1 LDRAEAGMSA
11 PNHPIRRRDRALNE
25 AETQRLLE
33 EAEWGVLATVD
44 EAGWPYAVPVNH
56 AVVEGALII
65 HCATVGHKLANLA
78 FNPKVSYCAVT
89 QAETLPLELATRY
102 ASVVVFGQ
110 AELLSDKGEKR
121 AALRAL
127 GLRFAAAHP
136 DLVDREVDKDLF
148 RTAVLRIRIE
158 RATGKARR

>member
-1 LDRAEAGMSA
+1 MSA
-11 PNHPIRRRDRALNE
+11 PSHPIRRKDRELTE
-25 AETQRLLE
+25 AEALGLLQ

-56 AVVEGALII
+56 AVVDGDLII

-102 ASVVVFGQ
+102 ASVILFGQ
-110 AELLSDKGEKR
+110 AELLTDAGEKR

-127 GLRFAAAHP
+127 GLRFASEHA
-136 DLVDREVDKDLF
+136 DLVEREIDKDLS

>member
-1 LDRAEAGMSA
+1 MSV
-11 PNHPIRRRDRALNE
+11 PSHPIRRKDRELSE
-25 AETQRLLE
+25 AEALQLLQ

-56 AVVEGALII
+56 AVVDGDLII

-89 QAETLPLELATRY
+89 QAETLPLELSTRY
-102 ASVVVFGQ
+102 ASVIIFGRG
-110 AELLSDKGEKR
+110 ELLMDEGEKR

-127 GLRFAAAHP
+127 GLRFAGAHP
-136 DLVDREVDKDLF
+136 DLVDREIDKDLF
-148 RTAVLRIRIE
+148 RTVVVRIRIE
-158 RATGKARR
+158 RATGKAHR

>member
-1 LDRAEAGMSA
+1 MSV
-11 PNHPIRRRDRALNE
+11 PSNPIRRRDRALSE
-25 AETQRLLE
+25 AEALTLLQ

-56 AVVEGALII
+56 GVVGRELII

-89 QAETLPLELATRY
+89 LAEPLPLELATRY
-102 ASVVVFGQ
+102 ESVIVFGQ
-110 AELLSDKGEKR
+110 AQVLTDAAEKR

-127 GLRFAAAHP
+127 GLRFAPEHP
-136 DLVDREVDKDLF
+136 DLVEREIDKDLAHTTVV
-148 RTAVLRIRIE
+148 RVTLE
-158 RATGKARR
+158 RVTGKARR

>member
-1 LDRAEAGMSA
+1 MSV
-11 PNHPIRRRDRALNE
+11 PSQPIRRKDRELSE
-25 AETQRLLE
+25 AEALSLLQ

-56 AVVEGALII
+56 AVVDGDLII

-89 QAETLPLELATRY
+89 QAETLPLELSTRY
-102 ASVVVFGQ
+102 ASVIIFGQ
-110 AELLSDKGEKR
+110 GELLTDEGEKR

-136 DLVDREVDKDLF
+136 DLVDQAIDKDLF
-148 RTAVLRIRIE
+148 RTVVVRIRIE
-158 RATGKARR
+158 RATGKAHR

>member
-1 LDRAEAGMSA
+1 MSA
-11 PNHPIRRRDRALNE
+11 PDQPMRRRDRELDGAEAL
-25 AETQRLLE
+25 RLLE

-44 EAGWPYAVPVNH
+44 AEGWPYAVPVNH
-56 AVVEGALII
+56 AVVDGALII

-78 FNPKVSYCAVT
+78 FNPQVSYCVVT

-102 ASVVVFGQ
+102 ASVIVFGR
-110 AELLSDKGEKR
+110 AELLADDGEKR

-127 GLRFAAAHP
+127 GLRFAVEHQAA
-136 DLVDREVDKDLF
+136 VDHAIDKDLC
-148 RTAVLRIRIE
+148 RTAVLRIHID